1 MIVFAL
7 STRNMVGLG
16 LIGLVW
22 IVFSLAV
29 AIVVPR
35 YRPGFPK
42 NLGGFLAICA
52 LFFAAML
59 FGVFYFGK
67 ESKESEAAAPETPAQ
82 TQTAVTSTQSS
93 ATTTAPAGT
102 TTAPAGTTTAPA
114 ATTGRTTD
122 PAAGKAVF
130 QKASC
135 GGCHTLKDAGT
146 TGTVGPNLDTL
157 KPDEATVER
166 QVTNGGGAMP
176 AFKGTLTPD
185 QIKAVASYVSQ
196 VAGT

>member
-1 MIVFAL
+1 VIVFAL
-7 STRNMVGLG
+7 STGNKVGLG
-16 LIGLVW
+16 VIALVW

-29 AIVVPR
+29 SMLVPR

-42 NLGGFLAICA
+42 NVGAFLAVCA

-59 FGVFYFGK
+59 FAVFYFGK
-67 ESKESEAAAPETPAQ
+67 ESKEGEAAPRTPAQ
-82 TQTAVTSTQSS
+82 TQTGVTETSGS

-102 TTAPAGTTTAPA
+102 NG
-114 ATTGRTTD
+114 GSSD
-122 PAAGKAVF
+122 LAAGKAIF
-130 QKASC
+130 GKGSC

-146 TGTVGPNLDTL
+146 TGTVGPDLDTL
-157 KPDEATVER
+157 KPDEATVEH

-176 AFKGTLTPD
+176 SYKDTLTSD
-185 QIKAVASYVSQ
+185 EIKAVAAYVSQ

>member
-16 LIGLVW
+16 LIGLAW
-22 IVFSLAV
+22 ILFSLAV

-42 NLGGFLAICA
+42 NLGGFLAVCA

-67 ESKESEAAAPETPAQ
+67 ESKVSEAAAPEAPAQ
-82 TQTAVTSTQSS
+82 TQTGVTSTQSS

-102 TTAPAGTTTAPA
+102 TSGTT
-114 ATTGRTTD
+114 D
-122 PAAGKAVF
+122 VAAGKAVF

-185 QIKAVASYVSQ
+185 QIKAVASYVSH